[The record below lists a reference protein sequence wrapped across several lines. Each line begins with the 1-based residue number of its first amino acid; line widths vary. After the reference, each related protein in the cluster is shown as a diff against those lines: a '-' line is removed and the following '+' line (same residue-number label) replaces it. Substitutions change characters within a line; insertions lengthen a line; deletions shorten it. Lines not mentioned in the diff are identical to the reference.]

1 VKDARRGVAGSDG
14 SRSGSNWDNPEFD
27 VGADPTSTDLGV
39 LDTLCRV

>member
-27 VGADPTSTDLGV
+27 VDDLGV
-39 LDTLCRV
+39 LDLGRV